1 LTDSYGRVRI
11 GENLMYVWRVWKNNR
26 FAGYV
31 TSASQFEAYVK
42 ATEKY
47 GQNVWVEKTAEYKVV
62 FA

>member
-1 LTDSYGRVRI
+1 
-11 GENLMYVWRVWKNNR
+11 MYVWRVWKDNR

-31 TSASQFEAYVK
+31 TSPSQFEAYVK

>member
-1 LTDSYGRVRI
+1 LTDNYGRVSI
-11 GENLMYVWRVWKNNR
+11 GETVMYVWRVWKNNR

-31 TSASQFEAYVK
+31 TSPSQFEAYVK

-47 GQNVWVEKTAEYKVV
+47 GQNVWVERTVEYKVV

>member
-1 LTDSYGRVRI
+1 
-11 GENLMYVWRVWKNNR
+11 MYVWRVWKNNR

-31 TSASQFEAYVK
+31 TSPTQFEAYSK
-42 ATEKY
+42 AREEY

>member
-1 LTDSYGRVRI
+1 LTDNYGRVRI
-11 GENLMYVWRVWKNNR
+11 GETVMYVWRVWKNNR

-31 TSASQFEAYVK
+31 TSPSQFEAYVK
-42 ATEKY
+42 ANEEY

>member
-1 LTDSYGRVRI
+1 
-11 GENLMYVWRVWKNNR
+11 MYVWRVWKNNR

-31 TSASQFEAYVK
+31 TSPSQFEAYVK
-42 ATEKY
+42 ATEQY